1 MGWGRMLELCLLDL
15 HCSWNVLVWLSTYVR
30 NWMAKYEMKGKQADT
45 ETRGRRRER
54 EGRGAREERRGRSDQ
69 VKTRVTD

>member
-15 HCSWNVLVWLSTYVR
+15 HCSRNVLVWLSTYVR

-45 ETRGRRRER
+45 ETRGRRREG
-54 EGRGAREERRGRSDQ
+54 ERGTRRKRGKEREE
-69 VKTRVTD
+69 